1 MICPFSKITGQVGS
15 ACKENCALWRITSP
29 KTPFGA
35 NGECVFQSIA
45 TQTGF
50 FVDALQ
56 LIIDPSQVVKDPF
69 VEEDDDRIMMCRW
82 CGRVQNPD
90 GKWEMPQRI
99 PKDPE
104 NTTRHQICPVCFEK
118 EQRDVFSP
126 ESPLDDPVQEIDPEE
141 VRHNDG
147 E

>member
-1 MICPFSKITGQVGS
+1 MICPFTRRMSDHPTTCVPV
-15 ACKENCALWRITSP
+15 CALWDKEKEQCLLAIT
-29 KTPFGA
+29 A
-35 NGECVFQSIA
+35 RNIA
-45 TQTGF
+45 LA
-50 FVDALQ
+50 VDAIQ
-56 LIIDPSQVVKDPF
+56 LLIDPAQAVKDPF
-69 VEEDDDRIMMCRW
+69 AEEDDDRIVMCRW
-82 CGRVQNPD
+82 CGRVQQD

-99 PKDPE
+99 PKDPK